1 VAAVAVLL
9 AAVSSSRVPAQGLP
23 RATPEEVGLSSAALA
38 RLAPAMRTYV
48 DSGKLGGVLVAVARR
63 GKLAYLETFG
73 VADVEQPT
81 PLSGEAVFRIY
92 SMTKPVTAVA
102 VLQLAERGKLRLDDT
117 VSAYVPAFADVGVYA
132 GGGAAHPTTTPPSR
146 PITIRDLLAH
156 TSGLAYGLG
165 ATPSDSLVRAFDPFR
180 ASRTLAGF
188 ADSLARIPLAFSPGE
203 RWSYGPGLEVL
214 GRVVEVV
221 SGRPFD
227 RYLEEEIFRPLGMRS
242 TAFRLTPALRA
253 RLVSVSGPGPDR
265 RLQPVRP
272 LPAGDNYEPG
282 ARFVCGGCGLVSTA
296 ADYLRFAQ
304 MLLNGGTLDRARILR
319 PESVALLRRN
329 VLPPGLVPIPAFSMG
344 PGNGFGLGVAV
355 QVDSAT
361 AQNPSA
367 VGTFGWPGAANTFF
381 WVDPQHDLIG
391 MVWAQHLPSF
401 AYPLLPEVKRL
412 VYAALPRRIAP

>member
-1 VAAVAVLL
+1 
-9 AAVSSSRVPAQGLP
+9 
-23 RATPEEVGLSSAALA
+23 
-38 RLAPAMRTYV
+38 
-48 DSGKLGGVLVAVARR
+48 
-63 GKLAYLETFG
+63 
-73 VADVEQPT
+73 
-81 PLSGEAVFRIY
+81 
-92 SMTKPVTAVA
+92 
-102 VLQLAERGKLRLDDT
+102 
-117 VSAYVPAFADVGVYA
+117 
-132 GGGAAHPTTTPPSR
+132 
-146 PITIRDLLAH
+146 
-156 TSGLAYGLG
+156 
-165 ATPSDSLVRAFDPFR
+165 
-180 ASRTLAGF
+180 
-188 ADSLARIPLAFSPGE
+188 
-203 RWSYGPGLEVL
+203 
-214 GRVVEVV
+214 
-221 SGRPFD
+221 
-227 RYLEEEIFRPLGMRS
+227 MRS

-253 RLVSVSGPGPDR
+253 RLVSVSRPGPDR
-265 RLQPVRP
+265 RLQPARQ

-412 VYAALPRRIAP
+412 VYAALSRRIAP